1 MEDEKTTKTIPCWD
15 EREKSDRLC
24 SDCQSKHKLMKW
36 NKWHPLCLNILNTD
50 KHSCLD
56 WGWLI
61 TILLWWPTTAI
72 QGATAPHLPHTLIY
86 LSNRWCMLH
95 QVEASTAVIG
105 SESTEVTWNCKWVSP
120 KQSYSTRC
128 FLFCYIS
135 TVKTVTEKKK
145 SQKYLPFT
153 SSW

>member
-61 TILLWWPTTAI
+61 TTTAI

-86 LSNRWCMLH
+86 LKNRWCMLR
-95 QVEASTAVIG
+95 QVEASTAVWIWEYRG
-105 SESTEVTWNCKWVSP
+105 NMKLVNCKWVSP
-120 KQSYSTRC
+120 KQSCSTRC

-135 TVKTVTEKKK
+135 NTATVWEWQRKKK